1 MPPKKPKP
9 PTDAPSTSSTQPDDT
24 VATIAMAWDLVTM
37 VTEMIMDEE
46 PWAVANVVKLLQEG
60 CSIPFITRYRKEMT
74 NGMEADKIREV
85 ASVMQ
90 ELK

>member
-1 MPPKKPKP
+1 MPPKKSKP
-9 PTDAPSTSSTQPDDT
+9 PTDAPSTSSTQSDT
-24 VATIAMAWDLVTM
+24 MESITMAWDLVTM